1 MENLMI
7 PKKEQIFGE
16 CRLKPIEK
24 RGTAAFIT
32 DYAILNGGHYSID
45 DNTLKN
51 NGSYFLNYYEKI
63 KNHGILNCVDEFGG
77 IERGYITKGVGIRP
91 ILNFSDICRSYPNLK
106 IETASDGVLEV
117 LFGEY
122 LQTAA
127 DSDMQNELNNI
138 MLVNQL
144 SVTKEK
150 REELK
155 EIMGLEEIIKT
166 DYSYTRNTYRY
177 NSFYPETIPVYE
189 YRKRK
194 FAKVVANTMFFNN
207 CNFELENLEEYKNG
221 DAVWVEEQPIKWL
234 VSEKEDVMIS
244 EKIIQ
249 AGIRFDKDDCLMYM
263 CIPQYYQTE
272 MKKYTDKYLEKEI
285 FREDY
290 VYQKK

>member
-63 KNHGILNCVDEFGG
+63 KNHGILNYVDEFGE

-91 ILNFSDICRSYPNLK
+91 ILNFSEICRSYPNLK

-122 LQTAA
+122 LQMAA

-177 NSFYPETIPVYE
+177 NPFYPETIPVYE

-221 DAVWVEEQPIKWL
+221 DGVWVEEQPIKWL

-249 AGIRFDKDDCLMYM
+249 AGIRFDKDDCLMCM

-272 MKKYTDKYLEKEI
+272 MKKYTDRYLEKEI

>member
-32 DYAILNGGHYSID
+32 DYAILNGGSYSID

-63 KNHGILNCVDEFGG
+63 KNNGILNYVGESGE

-91 ILNFSDICRSYPNLK
+91 ILNFSEICRLYPNLK
-106 IETASDGVLEV
+106 IETASDGILEV

-122 LQTAA
+122 LQMA
-127 DSDMQNELNNI
+127 
-138 MLVNQL
+138 
-144 SVTKEK
+144 
-150 REELK
+150 
-155 EIMGLEEIIKT
+155 EEIIKT

-177 NSFYPETIPVYE
+177 NSFYPEIIPVYE

-194 FAKVVANTMFFNN
+194 FAKVVANTMLFNN

-234 VSEKEDVMIS
+234 VSKKEDVMIS

-249 AGIRFDKDDCLMYM
+249 AGIRFDKDDCLMYT
-263 CIPQYYQTE
+263 CIPQYYQTG
-272 MKKYTDKYLEKEI
+272 MKKYIDKYLEKEI
-285 FREDY
+285 FRESC
-290 VYQKK
+290 VYQKNDLIMQIIFYHIV